1 MREDPIVKETRL
13 ARAKLFAECDQNL
26 DKLMDRLKASEEHD
40 KSRVVSIEALRSRR
54 QVEGPSH
61 LTTG

>member
-13 ARAKLFAECDQNL
+13 ARAKLFAECDEDL
-26 DKLMDRLKASEEHD
+26 AKLMDRLKASEEQD
-40 KSRVVSIEALRSRR
+40 RDRVVTIEALRKKR
-54 QVEGPSH
+54 QIKDPSH